1 VHGKQEEDARNNGVG
16 GMASNH
22 AAATYSQEGH
32 PPAEDEVFDAVW
44 IVEIQYRDEPPED
57 SPSRG
62 VTDSGVLGAESM
74 QVFVGAK
81 EPSEGHETA
90 DDEEDSRK
98 DGEDLVE
105 SVGMTQ
111 IG

>member
-1 VHGKQEEDARNNGVG
+1 
-16 GMASNH
+16 M
-22 AAATYSQEGH
+22 
-32 PPAEDEVFDAVW
+32 
-44 IVEIQYRDEPPED
+44 
-57 SPSRG
+57 
-62 VTDSGVLGAESM
+62 LGAESM